1 MLNLPQSSGGEQC
14 LSSPCKTHPRT
25 TQLLPV
31 MAQGCGGTWAV
42 LAQPGHQNHS
52 LKVVPKPW
60 RGTEIPAGTNT
71 RVKQRTEMETQDPS
85 QKVIKTLLDSTPGAF
100 PAVTLLN
107 KQLREE
113 QRLGLPSSLGLPR
126 LWDRLSLLQHHVTGF
141 SPGGR
146 SAQRA
151 ASCLVVCRESPTSL
165 PLAAPILLLSLCSP
179 CATVLMNH

>member
-1 MLNLPQSSGGEQC
+1 MPEQP
-14 LSSPCKTHPRT
+14 LQNPP
-25 TQLLPV
+25 
-31 MAQGCGGTWAV
+31 
-42 LAQPGHQNHS
+42 QNHS
-52 LKVVPKPW
+52 APACDGTGLWWHLGSSGTARSPKSLPESCAQTLE
-60 RGTEIPAGTNT
+60 RHRNSCSTNT

-113 QRLGLPSSLGLPR
+113 QRLGLPISLGLPR